1 MSWHPESHP
10 TRQKHFEERGL
21 TQWNNPRLGC
31 GAEGPSAQNNDQV
44 RRARG
49 NKHVLIKC
57 LCTDRVVGSDD
68 VAASDN
74 IGALSGTH
82 GWQKG
87 STSGSL

>member
-44 RRARG
+44 RRACG

-57 LCTDRVVGSDD
+57 FSESLPRY
-68 VAASDN
+68 
-74 IGALSGTH
+74 ALIQLRFERSKEYFYTL
-82 GWQKG
+82 
-87 STSGSL
+87 SMRFNMF